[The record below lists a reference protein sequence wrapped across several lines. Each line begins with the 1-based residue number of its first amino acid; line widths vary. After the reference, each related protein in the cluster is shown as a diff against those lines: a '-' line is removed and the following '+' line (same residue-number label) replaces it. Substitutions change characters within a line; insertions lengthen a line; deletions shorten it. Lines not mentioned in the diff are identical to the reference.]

1 MDTAALKA
9 RWGKVVAACDDV
21 PLYFLFAPAS

>member
-9 RWGKVVAACDDV
+9 RWGKVVTACDDV
-21 PLYFLFAPAS
+21 PLYFLLSAS